1 MFLFKGKQQKMQQIV
16 VATKMFYVA
25 QKMAFIIVAMSYS
38 EEASS
43 PFQSFCSSVINV
55 LTSF

>member
-1 MFLFKGKQQKMQQIV
+1 MFLFKGKQQKIQQIV

-38 EEASS
+38 EEAS